1 MFCFIMNSVLL
12 GYGVLLWVI
21 PSETIFNIS
30 KYTYACFRAVLNHD
44 DFKNCVTW
52 SDVNY
57 EDWDQSNN

>member
-1 MFCFIMNSVLL
+1 MNSVLL

-52 SDVNY
+52 S
-57 EDWDQSNN
+57 WC